1 MTKILGP
8 GYLGNKEIHLV
19 LANLTRAV
27 PEKGY
32 LPAYFFQ
39 IRRCRDET
47 LLGSCTLRVG
57 ETAAIAYSGHYWI
70 CYCPRTSWEPVWR
83 PKPYPFYCRLGFA
96 VGCGRLSSPASR
108 TTWLRA
114 APACLQAEFLLALC
128 RFLVGMKCIL
138 PDARRSAAT
147 FLCRRN
153 IKIRQKKDRR
163 FFECW

>member
-57 ETAAIAYSGHYWI
+57 ETAAIAYSGHIGYAI
-70 CYCPRTSWEPVWR
+70 APEHRGNRYAAKALSLLLP
-83 PKPYPFYCRLGFA
+83 LGFR
-96 VGCGRLSSPASR
+96 CGLRQIVITCQPDNLASR
-108 TTWLRA
+108 RT
-114 APACLQAEFLLALC
+114 CLLAGGV
-128 RFLVGMKCIL
+128 FAGIVSVPVGMKCIL